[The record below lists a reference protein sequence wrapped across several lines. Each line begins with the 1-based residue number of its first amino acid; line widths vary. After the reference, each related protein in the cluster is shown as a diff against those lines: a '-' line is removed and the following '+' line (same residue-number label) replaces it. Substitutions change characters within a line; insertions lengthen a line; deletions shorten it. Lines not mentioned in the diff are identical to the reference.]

1 MVAPMNDTAKRRFS
15 WRAFWSLLLVLT
27 AVGLAWTGIQNH
39 ELGFD
44 GPTVARHAWMSAHN
58 ALALLFLAAVT
69 GHAVLNGRALL
80 RHARG
85 LAARLPSREAVTA
98 LVLTAGLLFVAVGH
112 AQLAGDR
119 GRGREGPERSDHGD
133 H

>member
-1 MVAPMNDTAKRRFS
+1 MTETTKRPFS

-44 GPTVARHAWMSAHN
+44 GLTTARHAWMSAHN
-58 ALALLFLAAVT
+58 ALAILFVVAVT
-69 GHAVLNGRALL
+69 AHTILNRKALL

-85 LAARLPSREAVTA
+85 LAARLPSREAIVA
-98 LVLTAGLLFVAVGH
+98 LTLTAALLLLSVGH
-112 AQLAGDR
+112 AQLAR
-119 GRGREGPERSDHGD
+119 
-133 H
+133 

>member
-1 MVAPMNDTAKRRFS
+1 MNETTTRRFR

-39 ELGFD
+39 ELGLD
-44 GPTVARHAWMSAHN
+44 GLTTARHAWMSAHN
-58 ALALLFLAAVT
+58 ALAFLFLTAVT
-69 GHAVLNGRALL
+69 GHVVLNGRALL

-98 LVLTAGLLFVAVGH
+98 VVLTAGLLFLAVGH

-119 GRGREGPERSDHGD
+119 GPDHGGAERSDGHGD
-133 H
+133 R